1 MAAIYPAFTG
11 KAGGPASIHPLTS
24 ASDVDVSRRMPA
36 GVRNENAKNMSPT
49 LDSCLSV

>member
-1 MAAIYPAFTG
+1 MAALYLALTG
-11 KAGGPASIHPLTS
+11 KTGEPAPIHPLTS